1 MITLKAHYGAAIEV
15 AIGKAK
21 ATHKRETVNAPDGAE
36 VYAYPHARGTEWG
49 VNAEF
54 RRLQPAARHSPAGRY
69 RRACEL
75 SPQPQD
81 QNQELKFCAAHA
93 HAFCAKAPASSNAIS
108 GASCCT
114 ARAAASSG
122 TCGLASLWLPSLR

>member
-49 VNAEF
+49 VNAESGGF
-54 RRLQPAARHSPAGRY
+54 NLLRGIRRPDGTD
-69 RRACEL
+69 E
-75 SPQPQD
+75 
-81 QNQELKFCAAHA
+81 
-93 HAFCAKAPASSNAIS
+93 PAS
-108 GASCCT
+108 
-114 ARAAASSG
+114 
-122 TCGLASLWLPSLR
+122 